1 MNNKIRSINAS
12 IVEYYETPLTF
23 IKQVTKKS
31 YVYECKQNSRNYF
44 LKISPYN
51 GLEKFQFL
59 ESQNV
64 DNILYPELNKKYQYL
79 TRENGEAFYITEY
92 FTSNDLIMELK
103 AKNMLSALKY
113 LHEKTSFQRQ
123 LSVRLARPKFEEIT
137 KQLDYKFRAIENY
150 VRSIESDNLNIFS
163 MPILGNYQ
171 YVLDAKKELIMLQ
184 KRIISYIKAKEK
196 VDYVFVHNRPSLDH
210 LLNVKGMNYLISIE
224 NGKIGINSLDLAK
237 FYINNENL
245 NLDFYELIVNAYF
258 DSTNSFNYDYF
269 RFLVL
274 YIYIKKIVLSSERY
288 LTAQSFINISDSIK
302 KYFNTFLD
310 NKKNIDNQHESNNQ

>member
-1 MNNKIRSINAS
+1 MENKIRSINNS
-12 IVEYYETPLTF
+12 IVEYYETPLEF
-23 IKQVTKKS
+23 IKQLTRKS
-31 YVYECKQNSRNYF
+31 YVYKCPKNDKNYF

-59 ESQNV
+59 ESQSV
-64 DNILYPELNKKYQYL
+64 DNVLYPELNKNNEYL
-79 TRENGEAFYITEY
+79 TRGRSDAFYVTEY
-92 FTSNDLIMELK
+92 FKNNDILLEVK
-103 AKNMLSALKY
+103 AKNMLNSLKY
-113 LHEKTSFQRQ
+113 LHNKTNFQRQ

-150 VRSIESDNLNIFS
+150 VRSVESDNLNIFS
-163 MPILGNYQ
+163 MPILANYQ
-171 YVLDAKKELIMLQ
+171 YILDAKKELIMLQ
-184 KRIISYIKAKEK
+184 KRIISYIKAREK

-210 LLNVKGMNYLISIE
+210 LLNVRGMNYLISIE

-245 NLDFYELIVNAYF
+245 NIDFSELIVNDYF

-274 YIYIKKIVLSSERY
+274 YIYVKKIILSSERY

-302 KYFNTFLD
+302 KYFNNFLD
-310 NKKNIDNQHESNNQ
+310 NKKNVSNEYETNN